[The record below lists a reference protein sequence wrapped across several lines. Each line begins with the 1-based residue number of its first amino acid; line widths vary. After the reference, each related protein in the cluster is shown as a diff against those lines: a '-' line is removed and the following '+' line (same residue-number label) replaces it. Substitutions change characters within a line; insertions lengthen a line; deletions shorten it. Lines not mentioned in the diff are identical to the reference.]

1 MSIDNGA
8 VYVHTLHF
16 TSRNELSWAFHYLL
30 SAPFV
35 DDCLTEPQILSIRF
49 VAAPERAATLI
60 ERIYLRGGLTWCV
73 RSGLFPQPGQ
83 GV

>member
-8 VYVHTLHF
+8 VYVHTLYF
-16 TSRNELSWAFHYLL
+16 TSRNELSWAFYYLV

-35 DDCLTEPQILSIRF
+35 DDCLTVPETLRIRF
-49 VAAPERAATLI
+49 IAAPERAATLI

-73 RSGLFPQPGQ
+73 RSGFDRS
-83 GV
+83 

>member
-1 MSIDNGA
+1 M
-8 VYVHTLHF
+8 YVHTLHF

-35 DDCLTEPQILSIRF
+35 DDCLTVPETLSIRF
-49 VAAPERAATLI
+49 VAGPERAATLI
-60 ERIYLRGGLTWCV
+60 ERIYLRGCLTWCV
-73 RSGLFPQPGQ
+73 RSSLFPQPGQ